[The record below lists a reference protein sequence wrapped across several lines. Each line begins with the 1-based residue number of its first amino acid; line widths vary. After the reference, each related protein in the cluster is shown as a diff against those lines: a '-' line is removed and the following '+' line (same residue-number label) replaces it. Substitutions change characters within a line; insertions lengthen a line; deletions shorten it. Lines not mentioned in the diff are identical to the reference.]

1 MLTVSLVISSEIQ
14 IAIYTTLLYRL
25 LGPSV
30 LYGLAVLLLTI
41 PVNSITLRILNRMS
55 RYENEAKDARTKRTS
70 ESIANMKLLKLQ
82 AWEHSFEDDIRA
94 HRQEELRRHAT
105 RGIIRAMNQAISNAV
120 PALVLVVT
128 LAAYA
133 KTGRPMLAST
143 VFTAISLFN
152 QLRFPLFFYPM
163 LIDSLANGLNALRRV
178 SSYLSS
184 EEITPYVE
192 ILPPLGGGQ
201 GSIEMKN
208 GNFLWS
214 TAKTVNDG
222 EVATEAAP
230 ALCDVNLDIK
240 PGEVVAVVG
249 PVGSGKSAL
258 IKGLLGEL
266 APVPRTVVDQS
277 LNIPS
282 NQTDSDA
289 PGIFEHPSVVSHGN
303 IGYCS
308 QESWLPKGT
317 IREAI
322 VFGRE
327 YDEKRYVKA
336 LRDAGLDRDVDDS
349 ANITNSKAAAS
360 RGVLSS
366 DTEVGEGGSSLS
378 GGQRARVAL
387 ARALY
392 AGDDT
397 KVYLLDDPLAALD
410 ASVGSTVFERLTQR
424 LRRTKAATVL
434 VTNDPSIPRRCDRV
448 ILMGPYSPASSSCS
462 TIIDS
467 GTYDELLARG
477 QDLRAMAA
485 PRDDDHED
493 ENAVSEYVV
502 DGEPSI
508 EVGVKSDGQRNTVR
522 VVGGYEAPINDTECY
537 FQCDPEPF
545 DNCQSLPDYIAD
557 HQIVPVIH
565 EGRDVTVLDQIEG
578 SSLRNDSME
587 PESAST
593 GQVSTSTLPVMKLT
607 SIDDTMARG
616 AVPLSIYVSYL
627 KAVKKPLLI
636 AAMIGSF
643 LMSNGAQFFQQYTV
657 AKWTEIGTGDAISAA
672 LGGQYLRSLVVAAG
686 VVSVFLWLR
695 SFFTMRVGV
704 RASEFLHSRMLSSV
718 FGAPMSFFD
727 ATPSG
732 QLLSRFG
739 KEMETVDRAV
749 PDSIGSVLFCFLQIF
764 FSVAGLAGVITPAML
779 VPLFLVGILYTR
791 TMGRFRPAARD
802 LKGAESKSRSPIYTH
817 FGEAIRGTEIIRSVP
832 NASSLW
838 SSQHRDLTGRNLS
851 VLSTVK
857 SLDRWLSV
865 RLENLGNIVVFTTAI
880 ASVVLTRAGKLKAG
894 SAGWGLTQ
902 ALAITGLLTWAVRT
916 LTDLET
922 HMTSVV
928 RVEELTDLESDEI
941 KGDFP
946 GGDVE
951 APKKARMPREPAAAG
966 EGLARLQGVG
976 GKNTLPA
983 APKSDKALLQSGWP
997 WKGNIVFKNASMRY
1011 NEVSPL
1017 VLKNV
1022 TLGVPPGTTLGVV
1035 GRTGS
1040 GKSSLLLTLFRLVE
1054 IESDGSIEID
1064 GVDIRSLSVQGLR
1077 EALSIIPQ
1085 DPVLFAGT
1093 VMYNLDATG
1102 KASPEDAWAALEA
1115 ASPELAAQ
1123 FRSGTGLD
1131 TYISEGGKNLSQGQR
1146 QLICLARALLRKSR
1160 ILVMDEA
1167 TSSVDSKTDSQVQET
1182 IRREFVDKGVTVITV
1197 AHRLDTVLGYDKIA
1211 VLGDG
1216 YLLEY
1221 GSPKDLLKKRGGELK
1236 ALVEAD
1242 RINKRKG
1249 AQAPTK
1255 EVVLTA

>member
-1 MLTVSLVISSEIQ
+1 MS
-14 IAIYTTLLYRL
+14 
-25 LGPSV
+25 
-30 LYGLAVLLLTI
+30 YGLAVLLLTI
-41 PVNSITLRILNRMS
+41 PLNSVTLRILNRMS

-94 HRQEELRRHAT
+94 HRMEELRRHAT
-105 RGIIRAMNQAISNAV
+105 RGIIRAINQAISNAV

-133 KTGRPMLAST
+133 KTGRPIVAST
-143 VFTAISLFN
+143 IFTAISLFN

-163 LIDSLANGLNALRRV
+163 LIDSLANGRNALRRV

-192 ILPPLGGGQ
+192 ILPPLAGGRGK
-201 GSIEMKN
+201 IEMKN

-214 TAKTVNDG
+214 TAKTVKDG

-277 LNIPS
+277 LNVPS
-282 NQTDSDA
+282 NQTESDA
-289 PGIFEHPSVVSHGN
+289 PGIFEQPLVVSHGN

-308 QESWLPKGT
+308 QEAWLAKGT
-317 IREAI
+317 IREAV

-327 YDEKRYVKA
+327 YDEERYLKA
-336 LRDAGLDRDVDDS
+336 LRDAGLDRDMVD
-349 ANITNSKAAAS
+349 NIDRANSKAAAS
-360 RGVLSS
+360 QGKLSS
-366 DTEVGEGGSSLS
+366 DTDVGEGGSSLS

-397 KVYLLDDPLAALD
+397 KVFLLDDPLAALD
-410 ASVGSTVFERLTQR
+410 ASVGSTVFERLIQR
-424 LRRTKAATVL
+424 LRRSHAATVL

-448 ILMGPYSPASSSCS
+448 ILMGRYSPSSTSCS
-462 TIIDS
+462 TVVDT

-477 QDLRAMAA
+477 HDLRALSA
-485 PRDDDHED
+485 PRVEEEEEFTDSEQNVASDKPFV
-493 ENAVSEYVV
+493 NVAVHKKRRHR
-502 DGEPSI
+502 D
-508 EVGVKSDGQRNTVR
+508 TVR
-522 VVGGYEAPINDTECY
+522 VVGGYEACVNDTECY
-537 FQCDPEPF
+537 IQVDPEPF
-545 DNCQSLPDYIAD
+545 DNCEALPDYIAD
-557 HQIVPVIH
+557 QIVPVIH
-565 EGRDVTVLDQIEG
+565 DDRDVVVIENAENSNPRN
-578 SSLRNDSME
+578 SSL
-587 PESAST
+587 EST
-593 GQVSTSTLPVMKLT
+593 PVPQDTTAGAPTKKLA
-607 SIDDTMARG
+607 SIDETMARG
-616 AVPLSIYVSYL
+616 AVPVSTYFSYL
-627 KAVKKPLLI
+627 KSVRNPILI

-643 LMSNGAQFFQQYTV
+643 LMSNGAQYFQQYTV
-657 AKWTEIGTGDAISAA
+657 AKWTELGSGDAMAVA
-672 LGGQYLRSLVVAAG
+672 LGGRYLRSLVVSAG

-695 SFFTMRVGV
+695 SFLTMRVGV

-749 PDSIGSVLFCFLQIF
+749 PDSFVSVLFCFLQIF
-764 FSVAGLAGVITPAML
+764 FSVAALTGMLTPAMM
-779 VPLFLVGILYTR
+779 VPLFFVGVLYTR

-832 NASSLW
+832 NASNLW
-838 SSQHRDLTGRNLS
+838 SAQHQGLMDRNLS
-851 VLSTVK
+851 VLYAVK
-857 SLDRWLSV
+857 AIDRWLSI
-865 RLENLGNIVVFTTAI
+865 RLETLGNIVVFTSAI
-880 ASVVLTRAGKLKAG
+880 ASVYLTRAGKLKAG

-902 ALAITGLLTWAVRT
+902 ALSITGLLTWAVRT
-916 LTDLET
+916 LTDLESN
-922 HMTSVV
+922 MMSVV
-928 RVEELTDLESDEI
+928 RVEELTDLDADEV
-941 KGDFP
+941 KEKLPVD
-946 GGDVE
+946 GGK
-951 APKKARMPREPAAAG
+951 APKKSKMPREPAGPG
-966 EGLARLQGVG
+966 EGLLRLQAAG
-976 GKNTLPA
+976 NEPNLPV
-983 APKSDKALLQSGWP
+983 APGSDKVLLQCGWP
-997 WKGNIVFKNASMRY
+997 WKGNVVFKNASMRY
-1011 NEVSPL
+1011 NEASPL

-1054 IESDGSIEID
+1054 IEAGGSIEID

-1077 EALSIIPQ
+1077 ESLSIIPQ
-1085 DPVLFAGT
+1085 DPVLFAGS

-1102 KASPEDAWAALEA
+1102 KATPEDAWAALEA
-1115 ASPELAAQ
+1115 ASPQLAQQ
-1123 FRSGTGLD
+1123 FHNSGTGLD

-1146 QLICLARALLRKSR
+1146 QLICLARAMLRKSM

-1167 TSSVDSKTDSQVQET
+1167 TSSVDSKTDAQVQQT

-1211 VLGDG
+1211 VLGNG
-1216 YLLEY
+1216 YLVEY
-1221 GSPKDLLKKRGGELK
+1221 GSPKELLKKRDGELRS
-1236 ALVEAD
+1236 LVDAD
-1242 RINKRKG
+1242 RLNKRKG
-1249 AQAPTK
+1249 AKATTT
-1255 EVVLTA
+1255 EVLVAV